1 LQERHGELKA
11 LLPTW
16 LIQTV
21 EDELQQLLQEQG
33 YVRMVEE
40 LGEVS
45 GAEVIEWV
53 KGEQE
58 LESISLTIRPHG
70 ETLSLVEV
78 SWTSPRSKN
87 IFLLAVLKVLRSCVN
102 SIMALDRRL
111 EEALSK
117 MLSEIDSLALSIS
130 EEF

>member
-1 LQERHGELKA
+1 LQEGHGELKA

-58 LESISLTIRPHG
+58 LESISLTIRPYG

-87 IFLLAVLKVLRSCVN
+87 IFLLTVLKVLRSCVN

>member
-1 LQERHGELKA
+1 
-11 LLPTW
+11 
-16 LIQTV
+16 
-21 EDELQQLLQEQG
+21 
-33 YVRMVEE
+33 MVEE

-58 LESISLTIRPHG
+58 LESISLTIRPYG

-87 IFLLAVLKVLRSCVN
+87 IFLLTVLKVLRSCVN